1 VSPLTPSV
9 GPTALVTINLT
20 VAVAVEG
27 ASYVLLD
34 EAYEIVEVSPAA
46 EAGYGSLRGRNVF
59 DGSTGCSR
67 RSTRCWRR

>member
-46 EAGYGSLRGRNVF
+46 
-59 DGSTGCSR
+59 
-67 RSTRCWRR
+67 